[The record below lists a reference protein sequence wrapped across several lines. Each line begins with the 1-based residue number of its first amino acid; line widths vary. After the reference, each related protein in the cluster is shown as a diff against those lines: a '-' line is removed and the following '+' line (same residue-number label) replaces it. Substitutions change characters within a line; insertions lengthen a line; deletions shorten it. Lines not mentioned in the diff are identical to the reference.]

1 MSRIAPNNPSKTV
14 PMGPERVA
22 ASCDT
27 LIPFPLRSHITP
39 MRKSA
44 YLLVALVCGTL
55 ATVLANQWLK
65 AQAGG
70 QTGGPTAEIFV
81 ATAAIDIGE
90 EITPERVKLEPWPAD
105 RVPQGATGDFEQLKK
120 RYAKQRFYVGE
131 AIMPVKL
138 MDENWSTVP
147 KGYRVVALKASDVTI
162 ANLVQPGDRVD
173 VLAYFNK
180 SELIPQS
187 MSKTVLMGIRVY
199 ALDGDT
205 ERRAGEDRSKNLR
218 NIQLLIHE
226 KDTDAWQY
234 AQELG
239 NVRLSLGSDA
249 DYSSEDG
256 SNQAGKEFLTWL
268 EEHRNAQEQADLTKT
283 RQKRDDDARRS
294 STMANTGSSRKTRD
308 PNGFSMFKMVED
320 RMEEYWIVPG
330 KLPVR
335 IGEVG
340 GADDTAAKVDIGDEY
355 SAPAASTGQ
364 DFSYLTGE
372 QSPFYQPTGT
382 QPGGSPSGSPTSGGS
397 SSVGPQGSGSR

>member
-1 MSRIAPNNPSKTV
+1 MHRIAPNNPLETV
-14 PMGPERVA
+14 PLGRQTFR
-22 ASCDT
+22 T
-27 LIPFPLRSHITP
+27 LVETFNTLHLRTP
-39 MRKSA
+39 KTLMRKSA

-70 QTGGPTAEIFV
+70 QSGAAMAEIFV

-138 MDENWSTVP
+138 MDENWTTVP
-147 KGYRVVALKASDVTI
+147 KGYRVVALKAADVTI
-162 ANLVQPGDRVD
+162 ANLIQPGDRVD

-180 SELIPQS
+180 SDLIPQS
-187 MSKTVLMGIRVY
+187 MSKTVLMGVRVY

-205 ERRAGEDRSKNLR
+205 ERRAGEDKSKNLR

-249 DYSSEDG
+249 DYSTEDG
-256 SNQAGKEFLTWL
+256 SNQAGKEFLAWL
-268 EEHRNAQEQADLTKT
+268 EDHRTAQEQAEKAKA
-283 RQKRDDDARRS
+283 RQKRDDDAKRQVTA
-294 STMANTGSSRKTRD
+294 STGPARKVKD
-308 PNGFSMFKMVED
+308 ENGFSMFKMVED
-320 RMEEYWIVPG
+320 RMVEYWLVPG

-335 IGEVG
+335 VGEVG
-340 GADDTAAKVDIGDEY
+340 GADDTSASVDIGEEP
-355 SAPAASTGQ
+355 APAPASGEQ
-364 DFSYLTGE
+364 DYSYLTGE
-372 QSPFYQPTGT
+372 QSPFYQPPG
-382 QPGGSPSGSPTSGGS
+382 QPVTPSSGGFGGSED
-397 SSVGPQGSGSR
+397 

>member
-1 MSRIAPNNPSKTV
+1 
-14 PMGPERVA
+14 
-22 ASCDT
+22 
-27 LIPFPLRSHITP
+27 

-70 QTGGPTAEIFV
+70 QSGGPMAEIFV

-105 RVPQGATGDFEQLKK
+105 RVPQGSTGDFELLKK

-147 KGYRVVALKASDVTI
+147 KGYRVVALKAADVTI

-180 SELIPQS
+180 SDLIPQS
-187 MSKTVLMGIRVY
+187 MSKTVLMGVRVY

-205 ERRAGEDRSKNLR
+205 ERRAGEDRAKNLR

-268 EEHRNAQEQADLTKT
+268 EDHRNAQEQAEQAKA
-283 RQKRDDDARRS
+283 RQKREDEAKRNAS
-294 STMANTGSSRKTRD
+294 SVASAPARKTKD
-308 PNGFSMFKMVED
+308 ENGFSMFKMVED
-320 RMEEYWIVPG
+320 RMVEYWIVPG

-335 IGEVG
+335 VGEVG
-340 GADDTAAKVDIGDEY
+340 GADDTSTNTDLGDD
-355 SAPAASTGQ
+355 PIPTASSKTQ
-364 DFSYLTGE
+364 DYSYLTGE
-372 QSPFYQPTGT
+372 QSPFYQPPATEAPGSMPATGG
-382 QPGGSPSGSPTSGGS
+382 QPGGYGSPE
-397 SSVGPQGSGSR
+397 